1 MEYVFLC
8 ATCQQVDTTVSTP
21 ELSFCACCTCST
33 FCTHSFNKVVQSSL
47 NKVLLVRKHFKRSF
61 WIAFLVH
68 WPALHAQYQSEKLFI
83 SYTNV
88 LWCPQDNK
96 NTSKAVEEKK
106 VVENIKADIQSHWG
120 SHIYVCMCAY
130 IWVFLLLHVSVKRW
144 ADEVPVK
151 PAYQTY
157 VNKLATLSSLNFV

>member
-1 MEYVFLC
+1 MWKRQHGYFCV
-8 ATCQQVDTTVSTP
+8 QHVSKWTL
-21 ELSFCACCTCST
+21 LSLPLNLVSVPAVHAAHFVP
-33 FCTHSFNKVVQSSL
+33 THLIKWSKAL
-47 NKVLLVRKHFKRSF
+47 WTKCYLLENTF

-68 WPALHAQYQSEKLFI
+68 WSALHAQYQSEKLFI